1 MRHSICNYLSK
12 TNVQLTAT
20 YPVSQ
25 TSTQLYN
32 AGYAAAA
39 KFINAS
45 VDEVC
50 KSNIMSVLS
59 YWRREQISIGI
70 SSTQLL
76 HNLSTAFDFQSGDE
90 IIISN
95 LNHEANSA
103 AWARIAQR
111 LNLTLKVWS
120 GKGTNP
126 DCDLDSLRPLL
137 SDNTRIVACPHSSN
151 ITGTITRVKEIA
163 DLVHSF
169 PKVGL
174 RLFYRLPL
182 TRHTLLGLTM
192 RRRRCPSSSST
203 GRRENPRCRL
213 LC

>member
-1 MRHSICNYLSK
+1 MNRAYTNAWTDHGFFRIYNYLSK
-12 TNVQLTAT
+12 TNVQLSAT
-20 YPVSQ
+20 YSVSQ

-32 AGYAAAA
+32 AGYKAAA

-45 VDEVC
+45 PDEVC
-50 KSNIMSVLS
+50 KSKILYYLLNHIK
-59 YWRREQISIGI
+59 YEKQISIGV

-76 HNLSTAFDFQSGDE
+76 HNLSTAFDFQPGDE

-111 LNLTLKVWS
+111 LNLTLKIWS
-120 GKGTNP
+120 GQGNNP
-126 DCDLDSLRPLL
+126 ECDLDSLRPLL
-137 SDNTRIVACPHSSN
+137 SDNTRIVACPHVSN

-169 PKVGL
+169 PKVFSQFL
-174 RLFYRLPL
+174 ISF
-182 TRHTLLGLTM
+182 
-192 RRRRCPSSSST
+192 
-203 GRRENPRCRL
+203 
-213 LC
+213 